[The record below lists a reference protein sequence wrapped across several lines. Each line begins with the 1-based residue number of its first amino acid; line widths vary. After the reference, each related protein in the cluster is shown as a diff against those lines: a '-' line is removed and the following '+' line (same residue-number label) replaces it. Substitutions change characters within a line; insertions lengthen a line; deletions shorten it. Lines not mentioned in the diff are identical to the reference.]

1 MDDSNTIYIKSLVAK
16 FFKKE
21 LTAEEVE
28 ELAVKRAEMTEDEY
42 DALVVEVLI
51 GLEGQLPEGFLKTWS
66 PDYEAIL
73 KEKSIYEKEYGES
86 LVRKKVKGA

>member
-21 LTAEEVE
+21 LTADEGK
-28 ELAVKRAEMTEDEY
+28 ELAVKRAEMTEDEF
-42 DALVVEVLI
+42 DALAVGVLL

-73 KEKSIYEKEYGES
+73 KEKPIDEKEYGEL
-86 LVRKKVKGA
+86 LVPKKVKGA